1 MAWLRFNDRS
11 LGIEELRRLILQSP
25 EISEEIRKD
34 LRGLGPDER
43 WCLLRMTFPELTRT
57 KFRDL
62 VRVLFNNSLPFLR
75 ELLADREERELAI
88 ECLGCL
94 ASRDSVE
101 LLVSLL
107 SHKDDEV
114 QLNAAGALKNHTPRL
129 VVPALIE
136 ALLSGTASPARVGE
150 VLAEMGFLAMESLVE
165 AYPKA
170 NPLTRSQIL
179 DILILARYP
188 KIKELVREALESE
201 EKPLRLK
208 GLEAMT
214 VFLYDDLWEEA
225 VFCLTDRDW
234 SVRAKTLQV
243 LEKLKVKGIED
254 LIQPFTRDED
264 PWVCQCAKHYLAA
277 VTSKRDGE

>member
-1 MAWLRFNDRS
+1 LAWLKFNDRS
-11 LGIEELRRLILQSP
+11 LSIEELRRLILQGS
-25 EISEEIRKD
+25 EISAEIRKA
-34 LRGLGPDER
+34 LKSLSPDER
-43 WCLLRMTFPELTRT
+43 WCLLRVTFPELTRT
-57 KFRDL
+57 KLRDL
-62 VRVLFNNSLPFLR
+62 VRALFSNRLPFMR
-75 ELLADREERELAI
+75 ELLANKEERELAI
-88 ECLGCL
+88 ECLGYL

-107 SHKDDEV
+107 SHKDDDV

-136 ALLSGTASPARVGE
+136 ALLSGTGSPARVGE
-150 VLAEMGFLAMESLVE
+150 VLAEMGFLAMEGLVE

-170 NPLTRSQIL
+170 NPLTKSQIL
-179 DILILARYP
+179 EILILAHYP

-208 GLEAMT
+208 GLEALA

-254 LIQPFTRDED
+254 LIQPFTGDED
-264 PWVCQCAKHYLAA
+264 PWVCQCAKHYLAS